1 LFEASVRYSKF
12 SKVSVQ
18 NLEELHLNY
27 FESEFEKYYLIDMV
41 GTLGDGKIE
50 NEESY
55 FLYKLA
61 EMIKIPDAFVT
72 ESIESTDAFI
82 TKHKSKILILII
94 QTLSKH
100 FYDQTTQSVI
110 TLITRNKID

>member
-1 LFEASVRYSKF
+1 LKTKTNKSTYDDLLIKLFEASVRYSKF

-27 FESEFEKYYLIDMV
+27 FESELKNIILLIWQEWHFGVMER
-41 GTLGDGKIE
+41 LKMKNLI
-50 NEESY
+50 

-82 TKHKSKILILII
+82 TKHKSKIL
-94 QTLSKH
+94 
-100 FYDQTTQSVI
+100 F
-110 TLITRNKID
+110 

>member
-1 LFEASVRYSKF
+1 
-12 SKVSVQ
+12 
-18 NLEELHLNY
+18 
-27 FESEFEKYYLIDMV
+27 
-41 GTLGDGKIE
+41 LGDGKIE

-82 TKHKSKILILII
+82 TKHKSKIPYFNY
-94 QTLSKH
+94 SNPVKH
-100 FYDQTTQSVI
+100 FMIKRLKV
-110 TLITRNKID
+110 

>member
-27 FESEFEKYYLIDMV
+27 FESEFEKYYLIDMA
-41 GTLGDGKIE
+41 GMALWSDGKIE

-94 QTLSKH
+94 RTLSN
-100 FYDQTTQSVI
+100 I
-110 TLITRNKID
+110 L

>member
-1 LFEASVRYSKF
+1 LKTKTNKSTYDDLLIKLFEASVRYSKF

-27 FESEFEKYYLIDMV
+27 FESEFENIIDMA
-41 GTLGDGKIE
+41 GMALWSDGKIE
-50 NEESY
+50 KRIL

-82 TKHKSKILILII
+82 TKHKSKIPYFNYSNPVIL
-94 QTLSKH
+94 
-100 FYDQTTQSVI
+100 
-110 TLITRNKID
+110 